1 MVECVCKIGID
12 LILILT
18 DQNGRQRQH
27 KVVWDEEC
35 FQNNLS
41 DDWIRRLNDE
51 DIPWVTSPAAKPHL
65 ADWIAFILDVP
76 QTNRIKANER
86 HVIGLKNIYSGSA
99 LSVLTQIAYL
109 FDVEATRLTSTL
121 DSQRFTKGRNWNSK
135 FMWLNVFFNPAQRLT
150 NNHYIITGHRLSD
163 KSFPLFSKLW
173 MNPTLIPIGMKRWA
187 SQRTWTTTALA
198 VQLLQDGK
206 DTWICLKFIKKL

>member
-1 MVECVCKIGID
+1 MECVCKIGID

-18 DQNGRQRQH
+18 DQNGHQRQH
-27 KVVWDEEC
+27 KVRLEGAPLIEAKHVWDEEC

-121 DSQRFTKGRNWNSK
+121 DSQRFSKGR
-135 FMWLNVFFNPAQRLT
+135 
-150 NNHYIITGHRLSD
+150 D
-163 KSFPLFSKLW
+163 
-173 MNPTLIPIGMKRWA
+173 
-187 SQRTWTTTALA
+187 
-198 VQLLQDGK
+198 
-206 DTWICLKFIKKL
+206 